1 MLTTRVIPSSGRAL
15 VGAIDV
21 VTQPATAKNVIGVV
35 PQTNTLDRSLDV
47 AENLYFHG
55 RYFGLNARDSH
66 RRTTELLQQFRL
78 ADRAKARVDE
88 MSGGMAQRLMVARAI
103 MHDPDVLF
111 LDEPTSGLDPQSR
124 LALWDVI
131 GELHRRGQ
139 TIVLTTHFLEE
150 ADQLCQRVAIIDHGK
165 LLALDTPAALKRS
178 VGAETEIRIHATG
191 DLDMLAHALEGAEGI
206 ESARVVDGTLFV
218 YTRAGGPALAEIIE
232 LADKSGHEV
241 QDVGVTETS
250 LETVFINLTGRELRE

>member
-1 MLTTRVIPSSGRAL
+1 MGQLIGNPQQP
-15 VGAIDV
+15 
-21 VTQPATAKNVIGVV
+21 VT
-35 PQTNTLDRSLDV
+35 
-47 AENLYFHG
+47 
-55 RYFGLNARDSH
+55 
-66 RRTTELLQQFRL
+66 
-78 ADRAKARVDE
+78 
-88 MSGGMAQRLMVARAI
+88 GMC
-103 MHDPDVLF
+103 
-111 LDEPTSGLDPQSR
+111 
-124 LALWDVI
+124 
-131 GELHRRGQ
+131 
-139 TIVLTTHFLEE
+139 
-150 ADQLCQRVAIIDHGK
+150 DQLCQRVAIIDHGK

-250 LETVFINLTGRELRE
+250 GLGAESALSARCHARRA